1 MENII
6 FLIIGLMTGAI
17 ISWFIIK
24 YLLEKK
30 TVLKTVYQALQ
41 DKFTALEYEKNIIYS
56 NHQKNIEEFESLKIE
71 YKTLRET
78 KESISNRLSSAETK
92 IESLTSYFDE
102 NKQLLKEKS
111 NELESVTSKNAEL
124 AQHNKFLM
132 EKLDTQKKELE
143 EIGKKFTNE
152 FKVLADQILETKSKK
167 FTEMNEVKIKEILTP
182 LGKDIDAFRKKVEE
196 TYDKES
202 KERFSLEKQIK
213 ELVTLNNQISE
224 DARHLTLALK
234 GDSKAQGDW
243 GELQLELI
251 LQKAGLEKDL
261 HYRKQ
266 ETIKDEHGKNFRPD
280 YIINL
285 PDDKNLIIDAKVS
298 LTAYEQ
304 YFNTDDEQFKKRHIK
319 EHLLSINKHI
329 QELSCKNYQ
338 NLYGINTPDYVILFI
353 PLEGALTVALRE
365 DSNILI
371 KALEKNIVL
380 VTTSMLLATL
390 RIINL
395 MWKQENQKRYVTE
408 IANESGA
415 LYNKFIGFMSDLDGL
430 GKKMDDAK
438 SKYDDAMNKL
448 YKSTKKGDT
457 IVGRMENIK
466 KLGANTNKA
475 LPQDILDKID
485 ESESLKS

>member
-1 MENII
+1 MENIAYLATG
-6 FLIIGLMTGAI
+6 LIIGAV
-17 ISWFIIK
+17 ISWLIIK
-24 YLLEKK
+24 YLFEKK
-30 TVLKTVYQALQ
+30 SVSKAEHQALQ
-41 DKFTALEYEKNIIYS
+41 DKIASLESEKHFTESIHK
-56 NHQKNIEEFESLKIE
+56 KNIEELESLKKE
-71 YKTLRET
+71 YKVLQET
-78 KESISNRLSSAETK
+78 KENISNRLSSAETK
-92 IESLTSYFDE
+92 IDSLTKDLEESK
-102 NKQLLKEKS
+102 KQLKEKS
-111 NELESVTSKNAEL
+111 DDFTSVNSKNIEL
-124 AQHNKFLM
+124 SEKNKNLA

-143 EIGKKFTNE
+143 EIGNKFKNE

-167 FTEMNEVKIKEILTP
+167 FTELNEIKIRDILTP
-182 LGKDIDAFRKKVEE
+182 LGKDIDAFKKKVEE

-213 ELVTLNNQISE
+213 ELVSLNNQISE

-243 GELQLELI
+243 GELQLEII
-251 LQKAGLEKDL
+251 LQKAGLEKDV

-266 ETIKDEHGKNFRPD
+266 ETIKDEHGKNLRPD
-280 YIINL
+280 YIVNL
-285 PDDKNLIIDAKVS
+285 PDDKNLVIDSKVS

-304 YFNTDDEQFKKRHIK
+304 YYNTDDEQLKKQFIK

-329 QELSCKNYQ
+329 QELSSKNYQ
-338 NLYGINTPDYVILFI
+338 NLYSINTPDYVILFI
-353 PLEGALTVALRE
+353 PIEGALTVALRE
-365 DSNILI
+365 DQNILI

-415 LYNKFIGFMSDLDGL
+415 LYNKFIGFMNDLEGL
-430 GKKMDDAK
+430 GKKMDDARE
-438 SKYDDAMNKL
+438 KYDDAMNKL

-466 KLGANTNKA
+466 KLGANTNKS
-475 LPQDILDKID
+475 LPENILDKIENQD
-485 ESESLKS
+485 